1 MEALNRSELFQGLAQ
16 SFDHRSVEACDNW
29 ADCKAL
35 LDAGTDIDFQG
46 VTGPVD
52 FNEYGDLAQGTIE
65 VNEYT
70 SNTEF
75 ESLGKI
81 TADVPLP

>member
-1 MEALNRSELFQGLAQ
+1 
-16 SFDHRSVEACDNW
+16 
-29 ADCKAL
+29 
-35 LDAGTDIDFQG
+35 GTDIDFQG

-52 FNEYGDLAQGTIE
+52 FNEYGDLLQGTIE